1 LNAHYAALETR
12 FWQFY
17 PRMMAQASRKAL

>member
-1 LNAHYAALETR
+1 LETR

-17 PRMMAQASRKAL
+17 PRMMEQASRKAL

>member
-1 LNAHYAALETR
+1 DALETR

-17 PRMMAQASRKAL
+17 PRMMAQASHKAL